1 MRQTLASI
9 TFVAL
14 SSVVA
19 FGCDASSLPAIGSPG
34 DASAGLRALL
44 GALGGNS
51 PSGLAR
57 SSDADSFRQADVDLD
72 GADVDAT
79 GQCSGGGTVHFA
91 GEIDY
96 DQGEGTNTDDFD
108 PFNPDDEDI
117 VVDVPTVSFSYTVEF
132 DGCKEDGITVDGT
145 MSWSL
150 TTDWDKDERVMSM
163 TWGFNGEVDF
173 TGAAHGHCSFDFDG
187 SASSD
192 DPESWVN
199 VDLDHAEGTMCGY
212 EADEVLDDEGQ

>member
-1 MRQTLASI
+1 MRHSLASI

-19 FGCDASSLPAIGSPG
+19 FGCDVSNLPAIGSPG
-34 DASAGLRALL
+34 DASTGMRALL

-57 SSDADSFRQADVDLD
+57 TPGDGSFRQADVDID
-72 GADVDAT
+72 GTDVDAT
-79 GQCSGGGTVHFA
+79 GQCSGGGTVRFA

-117 VVDVPTVSFSYTVEF
+117 VVDVPTVSFSYTVTFE
-132 DGCKEDGITVDGT
+132 GCKEGGVTVDGT

-150 TTDWDKDERVMSM
+150 TSDWDKDDRVMSLE
-163 TWGFNGEVDF
+163 WGFNGEVDF
-173 TGAAHGHCSFDFDG
+173 TGEAHGHCSFDFQG

-192 DPESWVN
+192 DPDSWVE
-199 VDLDHAEGTMCGY
+199 VDLDAAEGTMCGY
-212 EADEVLDDEGQ
+212 DADEVLEDE